1 MHEYSYSPKAK
12 TNNTRLLMGVLF
24 FTAVILYGI
33 ICSVEIKFEGI
44 IGLFAVLC
52 FVGSILLLTRY
63 VYRKQIYR
71 IVERNTDSY
80 DLVIDE
86 ITGKNKVSVCRVALA
101 NIERVEIRDEKNAA
115 ELKKAARGRKK
126 FSYCPDLFPTGECW
140 VFVTECG
147 EELVLKLYADEILL
161 SMLKAGEKNDMNG

>member
-1 MHEYSYSPKAK
+1 MTGENKTMHEYSYSPKAK

-86 ITGKNKVSVCRVALA
+86 ITGQNKVSVSPL
-101 NIERVEIRDEKNAA
+101 IM
-115 ELKKAARGRKK
+115 
-126 FSYCPDLFPTGECW
+126 
-140 VFVTECG
+140 G
-147 EELVLKLYADEILL
+147 EESKAYHPRYAKLSPPLRSISSEQSIKLIMYILGYL
-161 SMLKAGEKNDMNG
+161 SPFVKPEPA